1 MTKRQLEDIQLPTE
15 QYDPVTNWMADI
27 PPMTK
32 KPRAF
37 HPRQR
42 GNKINIKKKRHSS
55 KQNQPGQQSHE
66 TQASR
71 PLQKNPLDDCLPKGK
86 YFPLKDDRPEIQR
99 LREMLPLD
107 KNPKFVTSL
116 DYSLTTEYNQ
126 WRLSELT
133 TIKNVKTNTK
143 MLLPTESLPVIPN
156 FSLVPTLN
164 LWRLR
169 NRNDQDRTYELENK
183 VLKIRVEMPFEQITA
198 FPSNDSPQPETIS
211 TDLLIV
217 ENSHF
222 WRQLW
227 DSESSI
233 ADLQSKLDRLT
244 ISKQTACLE
253 KEELRKQLVVSSQTL
268 KIRDRQQQELL
279 KKASQ
284 FIKSN
289 QLLGLH
295 LRELKDKHR
304 VLLAKLDNQNN

>member
-1 MTKRQLEDIQLPTE
+1 
-15 QYDPVTNWMADI
+15 
-27 PPMTK
+27 
-32 KPRAF
+32 
-37 HPRQR
+37 
-42 GNKINIKKKRHSS
+42 
-55 KQNQPGQQSHE
+55 
-66 TQASR
+66 
-71 PLQKNPLDDCLPKGK
+71 
-86 YFPLKDDRPEIQR
+86 
-99 LREMLPLD
+99 MLPFD

-143 MLLPTESLPVIPN
+143 MLVPTESLPVIPN
-156 FSLVPTLN
+156 ISLVPALN

-169 NRNDQDRTYELENK
+169 NSNDQDRTYELENK

-211 TDLLIV
+211 TDHLIV

-222 WRQLW
+222 RRQLW

-244 ISKQTACLE
+244 LSKQTACLE

-284 FIKSN
+284 LIESN
-289 QLLGLH
+289 QLLGLQ